1 MEHRGYTGTVEYDV
15 VEGIFYG
22 SVMDLEDDITYEA
35 ISEAL
40 LETAFRDA
48 IDEYIDQCYA
58 CEEVP
63 EPPPS
68 AIPAAA

>member
-1 MEHRGYTGTVEYDV
+1 MDHRGYTGTVEYDA
-15 VEGIFYG
+15 VERIYYG
-22 SVMDLEDDITYEA
+22 YVMNLEDDITYEA
-35 ISEAL
+35 ITEAL

-63 EPPPS
+63 EPPP
-68 AIPAAA
+68 AAMPAAA